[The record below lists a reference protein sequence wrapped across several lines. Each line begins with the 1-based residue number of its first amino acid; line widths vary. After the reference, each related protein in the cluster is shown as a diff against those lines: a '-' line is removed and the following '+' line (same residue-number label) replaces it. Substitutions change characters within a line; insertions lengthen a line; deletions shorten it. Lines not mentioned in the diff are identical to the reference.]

1 MRVIGHD
8 WNQRIVT
15 KAWQMNGRRRETVA
29 KNANGRERGS
39 VRAHSYS
46 WSLSSPQQPLETE
59 DSPTVS
65 LAPKYTSQRSCR
77 ARKNPFQLLVAC
89 FSEVL
94 TNRPARGRIKG
105 CGPGPKQCKY

>member
-1 MRVIGHD
+1 MIGSD
-8 WNQRIVT
+8 LIVRSKVWSAKIVT
-15 KAWQMNGRRRETVA
+15 RAKIPGAAPAKRIEVA
-29 KNANGRERGS
+29 DKKANGRERGS

-77 ARKNPFQLLVAC
+77 ARGNLLSLPRLY
-89 FSEVL
+89 FFEVL
-94 TNRPARGRIKG
+94 TKT
-105 CGPGPKQCKY
+105 